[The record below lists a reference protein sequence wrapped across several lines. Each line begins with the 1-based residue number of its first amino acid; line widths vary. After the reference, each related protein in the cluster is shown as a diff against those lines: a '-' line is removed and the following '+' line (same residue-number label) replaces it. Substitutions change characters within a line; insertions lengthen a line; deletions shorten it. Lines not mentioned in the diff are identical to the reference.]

1 MQITDTKPLIIMDT
15 SVLLKWF
22 VKEEEDIEQVQILK
36 TRFAKKD
43 FKVLVP
49 ALTGWELN
57 NYFGREFS
65 KEEAIQ
71 HFNDYRSLQFTETML
86 SLEISYLAFKIM
98 KKCPGVSFYDASY
111 HALALH
117 YSGLYLTA
125 DKKHYEKSKSFGHIQ
140 LLKDYK

>member
-86 SLEISYLAFKIM
+86 RLEIS
-98 KKCPGVSFYDASY
+98 
-111 HALALH
+111 
-117 YSGLYLTA
+117 
-125 DKKHYEKSKSFGHIQ
+125 
-140 LLKDYK
+140 